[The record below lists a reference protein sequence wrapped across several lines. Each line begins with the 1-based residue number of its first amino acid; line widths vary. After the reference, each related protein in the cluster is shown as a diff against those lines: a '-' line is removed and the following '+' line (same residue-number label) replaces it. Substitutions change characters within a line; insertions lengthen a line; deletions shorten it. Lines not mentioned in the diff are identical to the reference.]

1 MFEDGKQKAVTGLPD
16 LLETAG
22 PKRTFDL
29 TIVVPAY
36 NEEARL
42 PVMMKETIP
51 YLESKAREGK
61 LFKSVEMIIVN
72 DGSKDKT
79 SDLIQKYSEQH
90 SSVLNIVVRGVSLL

>member
-1 MFEDGKQKAVTGLPD
+1 MLPD
-16 LLETAG
+16 LLESSK
-22 PKRTFDL
+22 PMRTFDL

-51 YLESKAREGK
+51 YLEKKSSEGK
-61 LFKSVEMIIVN
+61 LFKSVEMILVN

-79 SDLIQKYSEQH
+79 SDLI
-90 SSVLNIVVRGVSLL
+90 R